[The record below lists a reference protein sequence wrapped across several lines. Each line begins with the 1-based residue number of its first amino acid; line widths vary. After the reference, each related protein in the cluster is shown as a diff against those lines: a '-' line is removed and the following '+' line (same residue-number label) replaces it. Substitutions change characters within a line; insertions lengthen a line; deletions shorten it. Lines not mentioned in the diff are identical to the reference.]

1 MVLRA
6 EIVCKWANRV
16 RAQGQGNASITTF
29 AVHARDINATA
40 LPTDNKAIGL
50 TSIARDSY
58 LFELKRWF

>member
-1 MVLRA
+1 MEIRA
-6 EIVCKWANRV
+6 NKV

-40 LPTDNKAIGL
+40 MPTDDKTMGL
-50 TSIARDSY
+50 ISIERVSY